1 MLPRDWG
8 GVKTVHIYFID
19 SGGPSF
25 GFFLITSLVRRT
37 IQQTTPTISE
47 CVCRNTFI
55 STLTHPDKSKC
66 QVTTETSPVSLR
78 GNTTLSLLTWCPRQH
93 PPAVV
98 ERPRIED
105 KHDPLVSISERRQLI
120 RSHFQLWDC
129 LLHLLHGASTREQG
143 RPPIADALSQGYDQN
158 LLSGLQAVPSWNAYF
173 PLNATQLGLVSA
185 SLFLPAII
193 SAFVADWLA
202 NKYGRRPAVWLAAFF
217 IFVGSLVM
225 GLSNG
230 VGMFVAARVI
240 CGIGGG
246 FGKTASPALLQE
258 LAHPRLRAIL
268 GCLFYPTYFWGSI
281 TAAWLCCK
289 SACRSRQ
296 WVLKLNT

>member
-1 MLPRDWG
+1 M
-8 GVKTVHIYFID
+8 
-19 SGGPSF
+19 
-25 GFFLITSLVRRT
+25 
-37 IQQTTPTISE
+37 
-47 CVCRNTFI
+47 
-55 STLTHPDKSKC
+55 
-66 QVTTETSPVSLR
+66 
-78 GNTTLSLLTWCPRQH
+78 
-93 PPAVV
+93 
-98 ERPRIED
+98 
-105 KHDPLVSISERRQLI
+105 
-120 RSHFQLWDC
+120 
-129 LLHLLHGASTREQG
+129 
-143 RPPIADALSQGYDQN
+143 
-158 LLSGLQAVPSWNAYF
+158 
-173 PLNATQLGLVSA
+173 NATQLGLVSA

-289 SACRSRQ
+289 SACRSRHTEAKHVDAGLYVPGNAGWRFPSFVQ
-296 WVLKLNT
+296 MLGPVLVIAMTCTAPESPRVSAAYLDLFPLALC